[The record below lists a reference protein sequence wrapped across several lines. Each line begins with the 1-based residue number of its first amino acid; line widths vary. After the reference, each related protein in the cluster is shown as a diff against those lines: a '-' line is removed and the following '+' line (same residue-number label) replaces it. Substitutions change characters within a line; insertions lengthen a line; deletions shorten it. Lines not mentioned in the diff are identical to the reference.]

1 MRFTTPLP
9 SCRLTGRLC
18 WLQCNGME
26 VRSLEY
32 ASAELRADHEV
43 VLAAVRRD
51 GGFAIRHAS
60 AELKADPK
68 VVLAA
73 VLRKDHRSGPD
84 INICVSRTLVSIFFL
99 VIFFDDIASTDGV
112 SLPSSS

>member
-18 WLQCNGME
+18 WLQCSGME
-26 VRSLEY
+26 VRSL
-32 ASAELRADHEV
+32 SLRADHEV